1 MKQVLF
7 RFFPLLRIMILN
19 SFVLKNGR
27 VLRVNRPL
35 LANIAFPRTLF
46 LNSNIQRNNKD
57 YNDKGNEKNRSY
69 FKAQAKKYNE
79 YWTSQYTSLLQA
91 IAKQRAKVHELFAL
105 VQNASTSI
113 NKITG
118 YDSIQ
123 ALKSGIKSIEIKL
136 YQDRIILE
144 KESAK
149 LKNLTQQQNKSQ
161 SLINDLLSRKSTWS
175 PKDLKV
181 FTDAYN
187 QNQQNIEDLSGQTK
201 KSTDLERTVKTM
213 EQDLHNLILKRY
225 HEEQIWSDKIRKLST
240 YGTLLLLVINL
251 LSFFILHL
259 IFEPRKRKRLVAAFE
274 KETKDYIDEV
284 KCQQVEQMV
293 RLENLI
299 NSKMEMLFADK
310 NELLLEKNQ
319 RKNSGLSYTIHN
331 FFHAVKLFINGS
343 FLSMESFC
351 LKLFRH
357 SIH

>member
-1 MKQVLF
+1 M
-7 RFFPLLRIMILN
+7 N
-19 SFVLKNGR
+19 SLVLKNR
-27 VLRVNRPL
+27 RLFRVNRPV
-35 LANIAFPRTLF
+35 LANIAFARTLF
-46 LNSNIQRNNKD
+46 SKSNIQRINNDTKNE
-57 YNDKGNEKNRSY
+57 YNVKNKEKNGGY
-69 FKAQAKKYNE
+69 FQSQANKYKE
-79 YWTSQYTSLLQA
+79 YCTSQYTSVLQL
-91 IAKQRAKVHELFAL
+91 ISKERAKFYELFAF
-105 VQNASTSI
+105 VQHASTSI

-144 KESAK
+144 RESAK
-149 LKNLTQQQNKSQ
+149 LKNLTKQQNNSQ

-175 PKDLKV
+175 PNDLKV

-187 QNQQNIEDLSGQTK
+187 QNQQNIEDLSGQTA

-310 NELLLEKNQ
+310 NELLLEKSK
-319 RKNSGLSYTIHN
+319 RENSGIRYTIHN
-331 FFHAVKLFINGS
+331 LLRAMKLFVNGS
-343 FLSMESFC
+343 FLSMENFF
-351 LKLFRH
+351 LKLCGH
-357 SIH
+357 STH